1 MDWRGTQT
9 KLTGEL
15 RKRNGLASYA
25 NEKWTGELRKRNGL
39 ASYANE
45 KTGEVRKQDKQQ
57 REDEKKI
64 VT

>member
-25 NEKWTGELRKRNGL
+25 NEK
-39 ASYANE
+39 
-45 KTGEVRKQDKQQ
+45 TGEVHKQDKQQ
-57 REDEKKI
+57 REDEKKF

>member
-1 MDWRGTQT
+1 
-9 KLTGEL
+9 LTGEL

-57 REDEKKI
+57 REDEKKF